1 MNAAT
6 ILGAVVTVA
15 VSVAALVGAWLTARM
30 GGRAAPYAA
39 ISDRVQY
46 LEAEAIRMDLER
58 REDRKRTE
66 QLEETSRTR
75 TEELERVLSAYIADR
90 DELVA
95 YFSRDL
101 SPWVTSG
108 SPPPPPPVPKHL
120 LDFLPDWN
128 PPPAEPKQD

>member
-1 MNAAT
+1 M
-6 ILGAVVTVA
+6 
-15 VSVAALVGAWLTARM
+15 TARM
-30 GGRAAPYAA
+30 SGRAAPYAA

-46 LEAEAIRMDLER
+46 LEREAIRMDTER

-66 QLEETSRTR
+66 DLEETSRTR
-75 TEELERVLSAYIADR
+75 TEELERVLQAYILDR
-90 DELVA
+90 DALVA
-95 YFSRDL
+95 YFSHDL